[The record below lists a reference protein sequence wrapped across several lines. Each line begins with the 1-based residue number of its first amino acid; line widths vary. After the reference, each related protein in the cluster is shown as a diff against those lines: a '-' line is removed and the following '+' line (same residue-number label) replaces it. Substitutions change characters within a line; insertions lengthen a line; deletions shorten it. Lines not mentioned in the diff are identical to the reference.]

1 MVTEI
6 LAIKKVWRKDDE
18 WTDRNGRTIITLMTG
33 REVLTTALA
42 YIFELV

>member
-6 LAIKKVWRKDDE
+6 LAIKKVWRKADE
-18 WTDRNGRTIITLMTG
+18 RTDRNGRTIITIMTG
-33 REVLTTALA
+33 REVSITALP